1 MMNGWKT
8 WWEQQR
14 GEIVIVIF
22 LDWADREEEGGVL
35 VVGWWVVLW
44 SEAFAEQG

>member
-1 MMNGWKT
+1 MNGR
-8 WWEQQR
+8 R
-14 GEIVIVIF
+14 GGSSSGGIVIVIF
-22 LDWADREEEGGVL
+22 LGWADWEEGGVL

>member
-1 MMNGWKT
+1 MMNEWKT

-22 LDWADREEEGGVL
+22 LDWADREEGGYWWL
-35 VVGWWVVLW
+35 VG
-44 SEAFAEQG
+44 G